1 MLNKIMKG
9 FVDLIYGTSRK
20 KKNYELSN
28 ENDKVF
34 ASDASKGIITKG
46 NVDITKGT
54 NWVNSQRAIILLT
67 KSRII
72 CGKWIIPIEEI
83 ESSELLK
90 ISSLFGD
97 GMVLKIQTKD
107 NINYQFGMQLNPEW
121 TEQQILP
128 LNLEKTKIKYS
139 PFSIIVRLIA
149 IGYLIFWIYNRV
161 LGQ

>member
-1 MLNKIMKG
+1 MKSL
-9 FVDLIYGTSRK
+9 VDLIYGTSRK
-20 KKNYELSN
+20 KKKYKSSN

-34 ASDASKGIITKG
+34 ASGASKGIITNG

-90 ISSLFGD
+90 ISSLLGD

-107 NINYQFGMQLNPEW
+107 HINYQFGMQFNPEC

-128 LNLEKTKIKYS
+128 LNLVKSKIKYS
-139 PFSIIVRLIA
+139 PFSIIVRLVA
-149 IGYLIFWIYNRV
+149 LGYLIFWIYNKV
-161 LGQ
+161 LGH